1 MHVRE
6 AALLQR
12 HWKSKTSGRRERG
25 PRTGLLAVHYAMF
38 VCLAMVVVLS
48 LIVAFAPYLP

>member
-1 MHVRE
+1 MKVRE
-6 AALLQR
+6 VPMLQSD
-12 HWKSKTSGRRERG
+12 WESKIPAKRERG
-25 PRTGLLAVHYAMF
+25 PRRGLLAVHYAMF